1 MGVCKIAVDLIIIL
15 ESPLNGDGFT
25 YIEHNVATEGGIES
39 DIYLLID
46 GEMGV
51 DVAVAEVLFIE
62 GEHKGGVVLSIDGT
76 GSKVM
81 CVGVSVVCFIGVTL
95 DDDILDDLVMEMQRV
110 HHCTEV
116 IIVGNAIQA

>member
-1 MGVCKIAVDLIIIL
+1 
-15 ESPLNGDGFT
+15 
-25 YIEHNVATEGGIES
+25 
-39 DIYLLID
+39 
-46 GEMGV
+46 MGV